1 MNVELVKI
9 RRFAMQAIEF
19 RFVNSLDCLLI
30 GIVVSSGILILV
42 LS

>member
-19 RFVNSLDCLLI
+19 RFINLLDSLLI

>member
-9 RRFAMQAIEF
+9 RRFAMQANEF
-19 RFVNSLDCLLI
+19 RFINSLDSLLN

>member
-19 RFVNSLDCLLI
+19 RFINLLNSLLI
-30 GIVVSSGILILV
+30 GIALSSGILILV

>member
-19 RFVNSLDCLLI
+19 RFIDSLDSLLI
-30 GIVVSSGILILV
+30 EIVVSSGILILV

>member
-19 RFVNSLDCLLI
+19 RFINLSNSLLI
-30 GIVVSSGILILV
+30 GVVLSSGILILV
-42 LS
+42 L